1 MKSLFLRLALLV
13 MMAGA
18 PALRAASA
26 AVHLDDPGRL
36 LPADPLWLSQV
47 ETRLGEYEAG
57 TGIKILVQFHAKSPA
72 AEEDKVPGAYM
83 HALATRLGVN
93 RSGVL
98 AVYFADED
106 EWRIWLG
113 DELTPRFVG
122 RPGTVEEL
130 TKSGAIHEVKEALLT
145 AIQATVAAAG
155 RKTSPNV
162 QPAPGLYRRQQAEAM
177 VDALI
182 AKLGPGKK

>member
-1 MKSLFLRLALLV
+1 MNPRFLRLALLV
-13 MMAGA
+13 MMGV
-18 PALRAASA
+18 PALRADPA
-26 AVHLDDPGRL
+26 ALHLDDPGQL
-36 LPADPLWLSQV
+36 LPADPLWRKQM
-47 ETRLGEYEAG
+47 ETRLGDYEAG
-57 TGIKILVQFHAKSPA
+57 SGIKLLVQFHAKSPA
-72 AEEDKVPGAYM
+72 AEEDKVPGAYL
-83 HALATRLGVN
+83 HALASRLGVN

-130 TKSGAIHEVKEALLT
+130 TNSGAIHEVKEALLT
-145 AIQATVAAAG
+145 ALQATVAAAEP
-155 RKTSPNV
+155 KTSPNARPEV
-162 QPAPGLYRRQQAEAM
+162 GWHRRRSAEAM

-182 AKLGPGKK
+182 AQLGPGKK

>member
-1 MKSLFLRLALLV
+1 MKFRFLRLALLV
-13 MMAGA
+13 MMTGA
-18 PALRAASA
+18 PALRAAPA
-26 AVHLDDPGRL
+26 ALHLDDPGQL
-36 LPADPLWLSQV
+36 LPADPRWLRQM
-47 ETRLGEYEAG
+47 EDRLGAYEAG
-57 TGIKILVQFHAKSPA
+57 SGIKLLVLFHAKSPA
-72 AEEDKVPGAYM
+72 AGEDQVPGAYM
-83 HALATRLGVN
+83 HELATRLGVN

-155 RKTSPNV
+155 RKTSPKV
-162 QPAPGLYRRQQAEAM
+162 QPDPGLHRRQQAEAM
-177 VDALI
+177 VAGLI